1 MTDDAPAIRL
11 TIDEIETDRDGN
23 EIAVLITDTG
33 EQVTAP
39 RALLPEPARV
49 GTVLTIRFATEPG
62 ETETRRSRIAELQ
75 RRLFG
80 ET

>member
-1 MTDDAPAIRL
+1 MTDDQPAIRL
-11 TIDEIETDRDGN
+11 TIDEIEKDRDGN
-23 EIAVLITDTG
+23 EIAVLITDAG

-39 RALLPEPARV
+39 RALLPEPAQV
-49 GTVLTIRFATEPG
+49 GSVFTMHFAPEPG

-80 ET
+80 QT